1 MKKIIVFA
9 IVIVL
14 LFSGCGLDVKIYE
27 IVGSVKI
34 PEEKTKNIVVEIPEQ
49 VSEIEETETEE
60 EKQALYEEM
69 LINFGGIINY
79 EGKLAARKG
88 ISFYYNEEGYSDFS
102 AEDPKSFYSWI
113 ESRTSVEDRTEV
125 SIPGFNGN
133 VLAYSAD
140 FFENEVFKYFGRT
153 AESLRVSDFYYPE
166 QNCYFIDGHGGMG
179 EVPYILVNSIAENS
193 DFINFYLTIDYS
205 FEDDINMILTV
216 KLLPDGGYNYIS
228 YVSE

>member
-14 LFSGCGLDVKIYE
+14 LFSGCGLNEEISKI
-27 IVGSVKI
+27 IGSVKN
-34 PEEKTKNIVVEIPEQ
+34 PEEITKNIVVEIPEQ

-60 EKQALYEEM
+60 EKQDFYEEM

-113 ESRTSVEDRTEV
+113 ESRTSVEDRMEV
-125 SIPGFNGN
+125 LIPGFNGN
-133 VLAYSAD
+133 VFAYSAD
-140 FFENEVFKYFGRT
+140 FFESEVFKYFGRT

-166 QNCYFIDGHGGMG
+166 QNCYFIDGHGGIG
-179 EVPYILVNSIAENS
+179 DVPYILVNSIAENS
-193 DFINFYLTIDYS
+193 DFINFYLTLDYS